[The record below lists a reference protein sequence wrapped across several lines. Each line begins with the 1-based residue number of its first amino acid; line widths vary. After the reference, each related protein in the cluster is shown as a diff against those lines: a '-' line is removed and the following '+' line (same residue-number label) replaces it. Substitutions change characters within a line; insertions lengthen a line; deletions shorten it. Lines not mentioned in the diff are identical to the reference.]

1 MTAVTASRCPR
12 CRNPN
17 PNPTLTLTLP
27 LTLTFKVLSLPLDH
41 GQAVQLREVAQEQRR
56 VLLDGLWDS
65 EEALAHASVKKVLCS
80 FESPSPSSCSPI
92 PEEHA
97 AHARW
102 VASRPGSRDNVL
114 EPSPPSLSHLFRRE
128 DSNCSCI
135 EEQNARE
142 DEGGLAAP
150 VAVRAIEN
158 GGVDGF
164 VLTLGERG
172 LGLRQR
178 QGWIV
183 DPSYG

>member
-1 MTAVTASRCPR
+1 M
-12 CRNPN
+12 
-17 PNPTLTLTLP
+17 
-27 LTLTFKVLSLPLDH
+27 LSLPLDH

-135 EEQNARE
+135 EEQQQARE
-142 DEGGLAAP
+142 DEDGLAAP
-150 VAVRAIEN
+150 VAVRAIES
-158 GGVDGF
+158 GGGGGF

>member
-17 PNPTLTLTLP
+17 PNPTLTLTLT

-41 GQAVQLREVAQEQRR
+41 GQAVQLRE
-56 VLLDGLWDS
+56 GL
-65 EEALAHASVKKVLCS
+65 LAHASVKKVLCS

-158 GGVDGF
+158 GGGGGF